1 MTLNLSAMKNTRI
14 SAPQERLEPLIIYGI
29 NPLLERIRQGGQGI
43 SEIIV
48 AAGRKG
54 AAVDNILSWA
64 SEKGIPVTCKDRS
77 YLDQVSGDGAHQ
89 GIAALCAAYAYVN
102 IDALIANSTQTNLI
116 LMLDGIT
123 DPHNLGALIRTAHC
137 LGAKGVII
145 PEDRAAAITATVIK
159 ASAGAA
165 YWLPVTREVNLARTI
180 DYLKGKGFWIYGADA
195 DQGMDVNQFA
205 DAGPVCL
212 VMGSEGSGI
221 RPLVRKKCDFLL
233 SIPMAGNLHSL
244 NVSVAAGII
253 MNEIARRQG
262 RKN

>member
-1 MTLNLSAMKNTRI
+1 V
-14 SAPQERLEPLIIYGI
+14 PLIIYGI

-48 AAGRKG
+48 ATGRKG
-54 AAVDNILSWA
+54 RDVDTILSWA
-64 SEKGIPVTCKDRS
+64 SVTGIPVAFKDKS
-77 YLDQVSGDGAHQ
+77 YLDHMSGSSAHQ
-89 GIAALCAAYAYVN
+89 GMAAFCADYAYVT
-102 IDALIANSTQTNLI
+102 IDELIANSTKVNLI

-137 LGAKGVII
+137 LGVKGVII
-145 PEDRAAAITATVIK
+145 PENRAAVVTATVIK

-165 YWLPVTREVNLARTI
+165 HWLPVAREVNLARAV
-180 DYLKGKGFWIYGADA
+180 DYLKERGFWIYGADA
-195 DQGMDVNQFA
+195 EQGTDVTKFA

-212 VMGSEGSGI
+212 IMGSEGRGI
-221 RPLVRKKCDFLL
+221 RPLIRKKCDFLL
-233 SIPMAGNLHSL
+233 SIPMAGQLASL

-253 MNEIARRQG
+253 LYEIARKQG